1 MTYDQGR
8 EMAQHA
14 EITQRTGMVK
24 PSIADAAVTSLI
36 FTSIRSQLVRS
47 TSVPTDEALALPL
60 IR

>member
-1 MTYDQGR
+1 MRKSMTYDQGR

-36 FTSIRSQLVRS
+36 FTSIR
-47 TSVPTDEALALPL
+47 
-60 IR
+60 